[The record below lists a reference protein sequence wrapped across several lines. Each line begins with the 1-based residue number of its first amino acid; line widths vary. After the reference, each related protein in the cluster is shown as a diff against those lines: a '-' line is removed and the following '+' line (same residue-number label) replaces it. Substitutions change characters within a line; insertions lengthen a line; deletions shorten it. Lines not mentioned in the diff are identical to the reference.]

1 MADGSLVPD
10 WLRKWAALV
19 CEFLE
24 TEQRCLFEE
33 LLGHPKGLYTRVT
46 AEAGARCGA
55 AGF

>member
-10 WLRKWAALV
+10 WLQKWAALV

-24 TEQRCLFEE
+24 TEQCCLFEE